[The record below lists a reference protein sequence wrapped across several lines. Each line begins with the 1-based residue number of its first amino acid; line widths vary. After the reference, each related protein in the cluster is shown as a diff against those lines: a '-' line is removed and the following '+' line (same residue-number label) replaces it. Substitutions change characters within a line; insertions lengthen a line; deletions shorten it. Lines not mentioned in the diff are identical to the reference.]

1 MALRRGEHRHNVSK
15 AMAINSKN
23 VHESSFYL
31 PRSWEREIYRVYS
44 KRHQETKQVTNT
56 QSVTAD
62 GCKPTCRVL
71 VAGQQFTGKNGPVY
85 APGISA
91 QSTGARKINLQ
102 IAAIPPGAWSK
113 AHKHAGHETAIYV
126 LSGEAGMWY
135 GEKLEDHLVAG
146 RRLCLCPRRYP
157 SSALQSERCR
167 LLCSNRCPHRSERA
181 GKRGIAAGI

>member
-1 MALRRGEHRHNVSK
+1 M
-15 AMAINSKN
+15 
-23 VHESSFYL
+23 
-31 PRSWEREIYRVYS
+31 
-44 KRHQETKQVTNT
+44 TNT

-135 GEKLEDHLVAG
+135 GEKLEDHLVAQAG
-146 RRLCLCPRRYP
+146 DFVYVPADIPHLPYNLSDVDYCVAIVARTDPNEQE
-157 SSALQSERCR
+157 SVV
-167 LLCSNRCPHRSERA
+167 LLPEFDNR
-181 GKRGIAAGI
+181 K